1 MVAGLK
7 SFPTARTDLIVSI
20 GAVHI
25 RLPVRVL
32 VVGQTLPMDSA
43 PVPPDV
49 RCCAKSD
56 HSRRECEMTRRAMY
70 GRRPRCKRNLAFC
83 EAFGCSHVS
92 GLFLHER
99 VTSIAMQPLWPLA
112 LM

>member
-1 MVAGLK
+1 M
-7 SFPTARTDLIVSI
+7 
-20 GAVHI
+20 
-25 RLPVRVL
+25 RVKYWL
-32 VVGQTLPMDSA
+32 MSRPLSEVGQTLPMDSA

-92 GLFLHER
+92 GLFLHGG
-99 VTSIAMQPLWPLA
+99 VTSIAMSAAVAAGPDVIR
-112 LM
+112 